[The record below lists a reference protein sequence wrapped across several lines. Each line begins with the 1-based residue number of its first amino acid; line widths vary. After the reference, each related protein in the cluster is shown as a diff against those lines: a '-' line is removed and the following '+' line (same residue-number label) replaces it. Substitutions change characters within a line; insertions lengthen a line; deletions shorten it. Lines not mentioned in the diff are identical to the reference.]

1 MLFVKNFRIFFVHG
15 LVYKIHGL
23 VRTIPMLGTETALE
37 YYFKIKL
44 RHIKIPLVSSFA
56 IKGDI
61 QCAVRNVFLLNI
73 YAPLG

>member
-15 LVYKIHGL
+15 LL
-23 VRTIPMLGTETALE
+23 RTIPMLGTETALE

-56 IKGDI
+56 IKGDV

-73 YAPLG
+73 CAPLG